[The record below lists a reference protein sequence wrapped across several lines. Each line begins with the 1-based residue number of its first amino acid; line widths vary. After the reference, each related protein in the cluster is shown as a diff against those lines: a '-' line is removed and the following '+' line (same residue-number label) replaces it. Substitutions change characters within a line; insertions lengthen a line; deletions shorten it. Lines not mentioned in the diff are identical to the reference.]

1 MWGQPPSAVQP
12 GKARRSTIAGGGQG
26 GCLPFCLIRDAWL
39 DRGVGSQCLQGHEA
53 VKATIESINQMQA
66 DGIIGKYAIGG
77 AVGATFYLEPAATL
91 DVDVFVILPTVPGG
105 LLPSLSPI
113 YDYLKA
119 RGGTVED
126 EHILIGGWP
135 VQFLPA
141 SGELELEAL
150 AEAVPTRVDAVGT
163 WVMTAEHLAAIALRT
178 GRAKDHNRILQF
190 IEQGAVDRKKLQ
202 TIIDRHKL
210 TGKWKQFERRFL
222 EGTHG

>member
-1 MWGQPPSAVQP
+1 
-12 GKARRSTIAGGGQG
+12 
-26 GCLPFCLIRDAWL
+26 
-39 DRGVGSQCLQGHEA
+39 

-66 DGIIGKYAIGG
+66 DGVIGKYAIGG

-91 DVDVFVILPTVPGG
+91 DVDIFVVLPTVAGG
-105 LLPSLSPI
+105 LLLSLSPI

-126 EHILIGGWP
+126 EHIVVGSWP

-141 SGELELEAL
+141 SDELELEAL
-150 AEAVPTRVDAVGT
+150 AQAVSTTVEDVST

-178 GRAKDHNRILQF
+178 GRPKDHNRILQF

-202 TIIDRHKL
+202 TILERHHL
-210 TGKWKQFERRFL
+210 TGKWKQFEHRFL